1 MNLSTESMKLNQNV
15 SELLSRLS
23 ESATLAMARKSRELK
38 EQGHEVI
45 SLSLGEPDFDTPDFI
60 KDAAK
65 EGIDQNYTHYMPVP
79 GYPDFRESIS
89 RKFERDNKLKYS
101 PEQIVVS
108 TGAKQS
114 LANLLL
120 AIVNPGDE
128 VVLPAPYWVSYIEM
142 VKMAGATPVV
152 IPTSIEDDYK
162 VSAEKLEGYLNEK
175 TRMLIFS
182 SPCNPSGSVYSE
194 SELRGWA
201 EVIAKYPNLVAVSD
215 EIYEHINYTENHF
228 SLASID
234 EIYPQVV
241 TVNGVSKSFA
251 MTGWRIGYIGAPEW
265 IAKACNKLQGQFTSG
280 ASGISQRAAKA
291 AVEADPS
298 VTDEMKATFL
308 KRRNRM
314 TEMLSEIEGVEV
326 NQPKGAFYLF
336 PRVSSFFGKSYHGET
351 IKDSNDLAEYILTEA
366 HVATVSGE
374 AFGSPE
380 CLRLSYAASEAELV
394 EAVKR
399 MKKALNQL
407 S

>member
-1 MNLSTESMKLNQNV
+1 MSLNQKV
-15 SELLSRLS
+15 SGLLERLS

-38 EQGHEVI
+38 EAGHAVI

-65 EGIDQNYTHYMPVP
+65 EGIDENYTHYMPVN
-79 GYPDFRESIS
+79 GYADFRESIS
-89 RKFERDNKLKYS
+89 MKFKRDNNIAYTAD
-101 PEQIVVS
+101 QIVVS

-114 LANLLL
+114 LANLIL
-120 AIVNPGDE
+120 AVVNPGDE
-128 VVLPAPYWVSYIEM
+128 VLLPAPYWVSYIEM
-142 VKMAGATPVV
+142 VKMAGGTPVV
-152 IPTSIEDDYK
+152 VETSIEDDYK
-162 VSAEKLEGYLNEK
+162 ISASQLRENLNDK

-194 SELRGWA
+194 AELREWA
-201 EVIAKYPNLVAVSD
+201 DVIKDFPNLIAVSD

-234 EIYPQVV
+234 TIYGQTV

-251 MTGWRIGYIGAPEW
+251 MTGWRIGYIGAPLW
-265 IAKACNKLQGQFTSG
+265 IAKACIKLQGQFTSG

-298 VTDEMKATFL
+298 VADEMKAIFL
-308 KRRNRM
+308 KRRGLFGRL
-314 TEMLSEIEGVEV
+314 LSEIDGVEI
-326 NQPKGAFYLF
+326 NQPKGAFYMF
-336 PRVSSFFGKSYHGET
+336 PRVSSFFGKSHNGTT
-351 IKDSNDLAEYILTEA
+351 INNSDDLAEYILTEA
-366 HVATVSGE
+366 HVATVSGG

-380 CLRLSYAASEAELV
+380 CLRLSYAASQAELE
-394 EAVKR
+394 EAAKR
-399 MKKALNQL
+399 MADALNRL

>member
-1 MNLSTESMKLNQNV
+1 MSLNQKV
-15 SELLSRLS
+15 SGLLERLS

-38 EQGHEVI
+38 EAGHAVI

-65 EGIDQNYTHYMPVP
+65 EGIDENYTHYMPVN
-79 GYPDFRESIS
+79 GYADFRESIS
-89 RKFERDNKLKYS
+89 MKFKRDNNIAYTAD
-101 PEQIVVS
+101 QIVVS

-114 LANLLL
+114 LANLIL
-120 AIVNPGDE
+120 AVVNPGDE
-128 VVLPAPYWVSYIEM
+128 VLLPAPYWVSYIEM
-142 VKMAGATPVV
+142 VKMAGGTPVV
-152 IPTSIEDDYK
+152 VETSIEDDYK
-162 VSAEKLEGYLNEK
+162 ISASQLRENLNDK

-194 SELRGWA
+194 AELREWA
-201 EVIAKYPNLVAVSD
+201 DVIKDFPNLIAVSD

-234 EIYPQVV
+234 TIYDQTV

-251 MTGWRIGYIGAPEW
+251 MTGWRIGYIGAPLW

-280 ASGISQRAAKA
+280 ASGISQRAAKV

-298 VTDEMKATFL
+298 VADEMKAIFL
-308 KRRNRM
+308 KRRELFGRL
-314 TEMLSEIEGVEV
+314 LSEIDGVEI
-326 NQPKGAFYLF
+326 NQPKGAFYMF
-336 PRVSSFFGKSYHGET
+336 PRVSSFFGKSHNGTT
-351 IKDSNDLAEYILTEA
+351 INNSDDLAEYILTEA
-366 HVATVSGE
+366 HVATVSGG

-380 CLRLSYAASEAELV
+380 CLRLSYAASQAELE
-394 EAVKR
+394 EAAKR
-399 MKKALNQL
+399 MADALNKL

>member
-1 MNLSTESMKLNQNV
+1 MSLNQNV
-15 SELLSRLS
+15 SGLLERLS

-38 EQGHEVI
+38 EAGHEVI

-65 EGIDQNYTHYMPVP
+65 EGIDQNYTHYMPVS
-79 GYPDFRESIS
+79 GYADFCKSIS
-89 RKFERDNKLKYS
+89 NKFKRDNNIHYA

-114 LANLLL
+114 LANLIL
-120 AIVNPGDE
+120 AVVNPGDE
-128 VVLPAPYWVSYIEM
+128 VLLPAPYWVSYIEM

-152 IPTSIEDDYK
+152 VETSIEDDYK
-162 VSAEKLEGYLNEK
+162 ISAATLRGHLNDK

-194 SELRGWA
+194 AELREWA
-201 EVIAKYPNLVAVSD
+201 DVIKDFPNLIAVSD
-215 EIYEHINYTENHF
+215 EIYELINYTENHF

-234 EIYPQVV
+234 EIYEQTV

-251 MTGWRIGYIGAPEW
+251 MTGWRIGYMGAPLW

-280 ASGISQRAAKA
+280 ASSISQRAAKA

-298 VTDEMKATFL
+298 VADEMKATFL
-308 KRRNRM
+308 KRR
-314 TEMLSEIEGVEV
+314 ELFGKLLSEIDGVEI
-326 NQPKGAFYLF
+326 NQPKGAFYMF
-336 PRVSSFFGKSYHGET
+336 PRVSSFFGKSYNGT
-351 IKDSNDLAEYILTEA
+351 VINNSDDLAEYILSEA
-366 HVATVSGE
+366 HVATVSGG

-380 CLRLSYAASEAELV
+380 CIRLSYAASQAELE
-394 EAVKR
+394 EAAKR
-399 MKKALNQL
+399 MAEALNKL

>member
-1 MNLSTESMKLNQNV
+1 MSLNQNV
-15 SELLSRLS
+15 SNLLQRLS

-38 EQGHEVI
+38 ESGVSVI
-45 SLSLGEPDFDTPDFI
+45 SLSLGEPDFDTPVFI

-79 GYPDFRESIS
+79 GYADFRESIS
-89 RKFERDNKLKYS
+89 KKFKRDNHLNYS
-101 PEQIVVS
+101 PDQIVVS

-114 LANLLL
+114 LINVIL
-120 AIVNPGDE
+120 ATVNPGDE
-128 VVLPAPYWVSYIEM
+128 VLLPAPYWVSYIEM

-152 IPTSIEDDYK
+152 VETSIEDDYK
-162 VSAEKLEGYLNEK
+162 ISAETLRKNLNDK

-194 SELRGWA
+194 AELRAWA
-201 EVIAKYPNLVAVSD
+201 DVIKDFPNLIAISD

-228 SLASID
+228 SLGSIA
-234 EIYPQVV
+234 EIYDQTV

-251 MTGWRIGYIGAPEW
+251 MTGWRIGYIGAPLW

-291 AVEADPS
+291 AIDADPS
-298 VTDEMKATFL
+298 VAGEMKATFL
-308 KRRNRM
+308 KRR
-314 TEMLSEIEGVEV
+314 ELFGKLLSEIDGVEI
-326 NQPKGAFYLF
+326 NQPKGAFYMF
-336 PRVSSFFGKSYHGET
+336 PRVSNFFGKSHNGT
-351 IKDSNDLAEYILTEA
+351 MINNSDDLAEYILSEA
-366 HVATVSGE
+366 HVATVSGG

-380 CLRLSYAASEAELV
+380 CLRLSYAASQAELE
-394 EAVKR
+394 EAAKR
-399 MKKALNQL
+399 MNEALNKL

>member
-1 MNLSTESMKLNQNV
+1 MSLNQNV
-15 SELLSRLS
+15 SGLLDRLS

-38 EQGHEVI
+38 EAGHSVI

-65 EGIDQNYTHYMPVP
+65 EGIDQNYTHYMPVA
-79 GYPDFRESIS
+79 GYGDFRDSIS
-89 RKFERDNKLKYS
+89 RKFKRDNAIDYS

-114 LANLLL
+114 LINVIL
-120 AIVNPGDE
+120 ATVNPGDE
-128 VVLPAPYWVSYIEM
+128 VLLPAPYWVSYIEM
-142 VKMAGATPVV
+142 VKMAGATPVIV
-152 IPTSIEDDYK
+152 ETSIEDDYK
-162 VSAEKLEGYLNEK
+162 ISADTLRKSLNEN

-194 SELRGWA
+194 AELRGWA
-201 EVIAKYPNLVAVSD
+201 DVVKDFPNLIAVSD

-228 SLASID
+228 SLGSID
-234 EIYPQVV
+234 EIYNQTV

-251 MTGWRIGYIGAPEW
+251 MTGWRIGYMGAPLW

-291 AVEADPS
+291 AVDADPS
-298 VTDEMKATFL
+298 VTKEMKATFL
-308 KRRNRM
+308 KRR
-314 TEMLSEIEGVEV
+314 ELFGKLLSSIDGVEI
-326 NQPKGAFYLF
+326 NQPKGAFYMF
-336 PRVSSFFGKSYHGET
+336 PRVSSFFGKSYNSIT
-351 IKDSNDLAEYILTEA
+351 IKNSDDLAEYILSES
-366 HVATVSGE
+366 HVATVSGG

-380 CLRLSYAASEAELV
+380 CLRLSYAASQGELEEA
-394 EAVKR
+394 AKR
-399 MKKALNQL
+399 MAEALNKL

>member
-1 MNLSTESMKLNQNV
+1 MSLNQKV
-15 SELLSRLS
+15 SGLLERLS

-38 EQGHEVI
+38 EAGHAVI

-65 EGIDQNYTHYMPVP
+65 EGIDENYTHYMPVN
-79 GYPDFRESIS
+79 GYADFRESIS
-89 RKFERDNKLKYS
+89 MKFKRDNNVAYS
-101 PEQIVVS
+101 ADQIVVS

-114 LANLLL
+114 LANLIL
-120 AIVNPGDE
+120 AVVNPGDE
-128 VVLPAPYWVSYIEM
+128 VLLPAPYWVSYIEM
-142 VKMAGATPVV
+142 VKMAGGTPVV
-152 IPTSIEDDYK
+152 VETSIEDDYK
-162 VSAEKLEGYLNEK
+162 ISASQLRENLNDK

-194 SELRGWA
+194 AELREWA
-201 EVIAKYPNLVAVSD
+201 DVIKDFPNLIAVSD

-234 EIYPQVV
+234 TIYGQTV

-251 MTGWRIGYIGAPEW
+251 MTGWRIGYIGAPLW
-265 IAKACNKLQGQFTSG
+265 IAKACIKLQGQFTSG

-298 VTDEMKATFL
+298 VADEMKAIFL
-308 KRRNRM
+308 KRRELFGRL
-314 TEMLSEIEGVEV
+314 LSEIDGVEI
-326 NQPKGAFYLF
+326 NQPKGAFYMF
-336 PRVSSFFGKSYHGET
+336 PRVSSFFGKSHNGTT
-351 IKDSNDLAEYILTEA
+351 INNSDDLAEYILTEA
-366 HVATVSGE
+366 HVATVSGG

-380 CLRLSYAASEAELV
+380 CLRLSYAASQAELE
-394 EAVKR
+394 EAAKR
-399 MKKALNQL
+399 MADALNKL